1 MVGLPERKGTMARLI
16 KRYGN
21 RKMYDTESSRYVTLD
36 RVTELVRAGEDL
48 RIVDNDTG
56 ADLTA
61 VTFAQIIF
69 EEEKRKNGLLEVP
82 ALRWIIQEGGA
93 RLQEILSRVDKGRE
107 AIENVREM
115 AEERMRHVRDLM
127 QGPEPPPAAGAGKA
141 AKPTPKRGENQSSQG
156 LRALSEL
163 LDAPQRQLEQI
174 QHRID
179 SQVRASIERL
189 TQHPALRKEL
199 QRIED
204 SLKGLERQLAKLG
217 GRQERPPKA
226 KRPKKK
232 G

>member
-1 MVGLPERKGTMARLI
+1 
-16 KRYGN
+16 
-21 RKMYDTESSRYVTLD
+21 MYDTEASRYVTLD
-36 RVTELVRAGEDL
+36 RVTELVREGEDL
-48 RIVDNDTG
+48 RIIDNDTG

-61 VTFAQIIF
+61 VTLAQIIY

-82 ALRWIIQEGGA
+82 ALRWIIQQGGA
-93 RLQEILSRVDKGRE
+93 TLQEILSRVDKGRE
-107 AIENVREM
+107 AIENVRGM

-127 QGPEPPPAAGAGKA
+127 QGGESKQASPDGERPHTRSAPPDSGGDAP
-141 AKPTPKRGENQSSQG
+141 QG

-163 LDAPQRQLEQI
+163 LEAPQRQLEHL

-189 TQHPALRKEL
+189 TQHPTLRKEL

-204 SLKGLERQLAKLG
+204 NLKGLERQLAKLR

-232 G
+232 R